1 MEGDPIPVFLLDDF
15 TAGKAF
21 DAIANEFRARK
32 CRVGHDAE
40 PGLYFDFWTGQ
51 VSVGAR
57 YLATPV

>member
-21 DAIANEFRARK
+21 DAIADEFRAGK

-40 PGLYFDFWTGQ
+40 PGLDFDFWTG
-51 VSVGAR
+51 
-57 YLATPV
+57 